1 MLTAPRAQREDH
13 AGLLVASFH
22 GFGYPRNLG
31 GRRIS
36 AQTPSVMSA
45 TTPLPSLGPL
55 GQDFALPRGGAPL
68 SLDARILRGQ
78 VNSLY
83 ATGVSASVAAFLV
96 SLGLWVIIFWQT
108 GHRGALV
115 WAVVLHATQLIRY
128 LGTRRY
134 LATPPEQRDE
144 LHAGNWFCNL
154 LVVNGVAWGLA
165 PWLFFPHGNLPM
177 TTLLMVVLLG
187 MSSGGIASLA
197 PYRRAIFSFAV
208 PILLGLASAML
219 WQRDATLGYLAFCT
233 LIYLWVTLKFGLQQ
247 HNLLTESMR
256 TRFEKEDLA
265 QRLAEQ
271 VRLVERASL
280 EKTRFFASA
289 SHDLRQPL
297 HSLGLFGAALLSR
310 LKTTPDEPI
319 ARNLMH
325 CVDALE
331 TSFSSMLDVS
341 KLDAGVVQPKP
352 APMSAADLFRNLD
365 TSFAR
370 QAEALGLALRFKPGQ
385 KWLHCDAA
393 LLERLV
399 GNLIHNALKFTESGG
414 VVVLARSRADAVSV
428 EVWDT
433 GPGIAP
439 PDLLRVFD
447 EFYQVGNQERDRS
460 KGLGMGLAI
469 VRRLAQLMD
478 LPLEVQSRVGRG
490 TVFKLLVPA
499 GTRQAQQT
507 ARTLSGMTGA
517 GFRALASMQVL
528 VIDDEENVR
537 VSTAAAL
544 AQYGLQ
550 VALADG
556 RAQALDIA
564 RSLGPKLDAVISDF
578 RLRDNDDGIS
588 VVAALRQ
595 ALGRHVAALLVTGDT
610 APERVRQA
618 QHSGLRVLY
627 KPVKID
633 ALVQEL
639 RALIGPR

>member
-1 MLTAPRAQREDH
+1 
-13 AGLLVASFH
+13 
-22 GFGYPRNLG
+22 
-31 GRRIS
+31 
-36 AQTPSVMSA
+36 MSA
-45 TTPLPSLGPL
+45 APSQIMSPVGVDFVVPDGLPKGS
-55 GQDFALPRGGAPL
+55 ASR
-68 SLDARILRGQ
+68 SLDTRILREQ
-78 VNSLY
+78 VDSLY
-83 ATGVSASVAAFLV
+83 ATGVSASTAAFLV
-96 SLGLWVIIFWQT
+96 SLGLWVIMFWQT
-108 GHRGALV
+108 GHRGTLV
-115 WAVVLHATQLIRY
+115 WALILHSTQLVRF

-134 LATPPEQRDE
+134 LASAPEQRDV
-144 LHAGNWFCNL
+144 LHAGTWFCNL
-154 LVVNGVAWGLA
+154 LFINGVAWGLA

-187 MSSGGIASLA
+187 MSSGAIASLA
-197 PYRRAIFSFAV
+197 PYRRAIFSFTV
-208 PILLGLASAML
+208 PILLGLATALL
-219 WQRDATLGYLAFCT
+219 WQRDVTLAFLAFCT
-233 LIYLWVTLKFGLQQ
+233 LAYMWVTLRFGLQQ

-256 TRFEKEDLA
+256 TRYEKEDLA

-341 KLDAGVVQPKP
+341 KLDAGVVQPNP
-352 APMSAADLFRNLD
+352 APMSVADMFRNLD

-370 QAEALGLALRFKPGQ
+370 QAEAQGLALRFKPGQ
-385 KWLHCDAA
+385 KWLHCDAP

-399 GNLIHNALKFTESGG
+399 GNLIHNALKFTENGG
-414 VVVLARSRADAVSV
+414 VVVLARSRADGVSV
-428 EVWDT
+428 EIWDT
-433 GPGIAP
+433 GPGIAAP
-439 PDLLRVFD
+439 ELLRVFD

-469 VRRLAQLMD
+469 VRRLAQLMG

-499 GTRQAQQT
+499 GTRQARQ
-507 ARTLSGMTGA
+507 AAHVPSGMTSA
-517 GFRALASMQVL
+517 GFRALASMRVL
-528 VIDDEENVR
+528 VVDDEANVR

-544 AQYGLQ
+544 TQYGLQ
-550 VALADG
+550 VELADG
-556 RAQALDIA
+556 RNQALAIA
-564 RSLGPKLDAVISDF
+564 LRLGPKLDAVISDF
-578 RLRDNDDGIS
+578 RLRDNDDGIR
-588 VVAALRQ
+588 VIAALRE
-595 ALGRHVAALLVTGDT
+595 ALGRNVAALLVTGDT

-618 QHSGLRVLY
+618 QQSGLRVLY
-627 KPVKID
+627 KPVKIH
-633 ALVQEL
+633 ALVEEL
-639 RALIGPR
+639 RVLIGQQQR